1 MVQLLPPKGMRDFD
15 AVALRKRYYIIQTI
29 KNVLEGF
36 VFEPLETPA
45 MEYSELLTGKYGE
58 EGEQLLFRVLD
69 NGNYEAVA
77 ATLTPACNG
86 AALKRFLHAHC
97 EKALRYDLTIPLARF
112 VATNYRR
119 LSFPYRRYQ
128 IQPVWRGDRPQKG
141 RYREFY
147 QCDADI
153 IGSDALM
160 NEVELLR
167 IYDAA
172 GTALGI
178 PDWHILINSRKI
190 LNALLELMGEQ
201 ARAHLIISTIDK
213 IDKIGVKKVL
223 EDLDGL
229 LGDVRKTEL
238 LRDFFAIQ
246 GTNAA
251 QLAQLK
257 NLFKNSISG
266 QEGITELAY
275 IVSFFDAG
283 FRHIPQIRLT
293 LARGLDYYTGM
304 IVEVTTGAASV
315 GSLGGGGRYADLG
328 RVFGL
333 KERLSGVGISFGI
346 DRIYEV
352 MAHLN
357 LFPEDRLHQGLL
369 LAHMGTESEKKI
381 FAYAQDL
388 RVKGLCC
395 MVYPTPDK
403 IGKQIKYAEKKH
415 IPFVAFLGA
424 EEQSKGQV
432 LVKCLDTRQQK
443 IMLQSELCAAA
454 LENFQEQ

>member
-1 MVQLLPPKGMRDFD
+1 MKLLPPKGMRDFD
-15 AVALRKRYYIIQTI
+15 AETLRKRHYIIQTI
-29 KNVLEGF
+29 KNILEGF
-36 VFEPLETPA
+36 AFEPLETPA
-45 MEYSELLTGKYGE
+45 MEYSEVLTGKYGE

-69 NGNYEAVA
+69 NGDYEAA
-77 ATLTPACNG
+77 AAALAPALNG
-86 AALKRFLHAHC
+86 ASLKRFLHAHC

-112 VATNYRR
+112 VAANYHR

-160 NEVELLR
+160 NEVELLSV
-167 IYDAA
+167 YDAA

-178 PDWHILINSRKI
+178 PEFHILINSRKI

-201 ARAHLIISTIDK
+201 ARAHLIISIIDK
-213 IDKIGVKKVL
+213 IDKMGAEKVL
-223 EDLDGL
+223 GDLEML
-229 LGDVRKTEL
+229 LGDARKMEV
-238 LRDFFAIQ
+238 LRAFFAIQ
-246 GTNAA
+246 GTNEV

-257 NLFKNSISG
+257 SLFKDSILG
-266 QEGITELAY
+266 QEGVAELAY
-275 IVSFFDAG
+275 IVSFFGAR

-304 IVEVTTGAASV
+304 IVEVTTTAVSM

-352 MAHLN
+352 MDQLD
-357 LFPEDRLHQGLL
+357 LFPTGNFYTEILL
-369 LAHMGTESEKKI
+369 VHMGSELEKNI

-388 RVKGLCC
+388 REKGLRC
-395 MVYPTPDK
+395 MLYPTPEK
-403 IGKQIKYAEKKH
+403 MGKQIKYAEKKR

-424 EEQSKGQV
+424 QEQSKGQV
-432 LVKCLDTRQQK
+432 LVKCLDKGLQK
-443 IMLQSELCAAA
+443 IILQSELCAAT
-454 LENFQEQ
+454 LTNFQGQ